1 VADLADFF
9 RWQWMWKSRARLI
22 GIAVGAMVF
31 RWQWMWKSRARL
43 IGIAV
48 GAMVFG
54 AALILYAVVS
64 PGPFNKGKG
73 LVIAGG
79 VMFAGMGGFQL
90 LQGVLSPA
98 GAFGERDRTR
108 EVPRLGGGSKWK
120 RKGRPAP
127 APDDAPLPVATD
139 THEPVK
145 LVRCPA
151 CTEAVS
157 ASAAECPKC
166 FQRLMPE

>member
-9 RWQWMWKSRARLI
+9 RWQWMWKSRARV
-22 GIAVGAMVF
+22 IALAVAAM
-31 RWQWMWKSRARL
+31 
-43 IGIAV
+43 AV
-48 GAMVFG
+48 G
-54 AALILYAVVS
+54 AALILYAVLT

-98 GAFGERDRTR
+98 GAFGEHDRTR
-108 EVPRLGGGSKWK
+108 EVPRLEGPPKRK
-120 RKGRPAP
+120 RKGRSDP

-139 THEPVK
+139 THEAVK
-145 LVRCPA
+145 LVRCPV
-151 CTEAVS
+151 CEEPVS
-157 ASAAECPKC
+157 ESAAECPKC
-166 FQRLMPE
+166 FQRLVSK